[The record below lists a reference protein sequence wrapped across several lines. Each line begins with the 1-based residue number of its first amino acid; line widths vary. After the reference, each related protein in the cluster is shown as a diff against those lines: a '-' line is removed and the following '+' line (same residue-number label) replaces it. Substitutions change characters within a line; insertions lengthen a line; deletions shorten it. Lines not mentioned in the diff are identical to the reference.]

1 MLAIV
6 LLFVNI
12 FSLNSVYFYK
22 LYVNF
27 SLTNFIC
34 FSANNIFTIS
44 PFIDNLNE
52 EKVKDIKL
60 LNELII
66 KLSKEVN
73 EKNYN
78 DIIIFFQKN
87 NYDVNNKLIDQ
98 IVREQDEN
106 LKSNLI
112 SQLKNDTGIDF
123 TSTGYAVQLFSIF
136 RNNKYFCF
144 IESKTSECIICQ
156 KKTNILIE
164 EQQPF
169 IFINNTNIKEKNLF
183 NILLLKYKE
192 KYTYDCECRRDKNE
206 DVLCTKVKYNI
217 VEYPKF
223 MFLLFDMQ
231 YNELNMYKNDI
242 LNIVEDKI
250 ILNIKVEY
258 NLVGIIAAPKA
269 NHFNCIIFNP
279 LGKTIDPY
287 FKSSIIF
294 YHDG

>member
-1 MLAIV
+1 MLGNNEN
-6 LLFVNI
+6 VNI
-12 FSLNSVYFYK
+12 LFAEKHTKFGKEKFTYNSQTNTEFK
-22 LYVNF
+22 ENI
-27 SLTNFIC
+27 LTNNKTIASKWLINKFNNCRYNAFITL
-34 FSANNIFTIS
+34 FYFTNS
-44 PFIDNLNE
+44 PFTDNLNE
-52 EKVKDIKL
+52 ENVKDIKL

-87 NYDVNNKLIDQ
+87 NYDVNNKLIVQ

-169 IFINNTNIKEKNLF
+169 IFINNTNIKEKNF
-183 NILLLKYKE
+183 I
-192 KYTYDCECRRDKNE
+192 
-206 DVLCTKVKYNI
+206 
-217 VEYPKF
+217 
-223 MFLLFDMQ
+223 Q
-231 YNELNMYKNDI
+231 YFTSQI
-242 LNIVEDKI
+242 
-250 ILNIKVEY
+250 
-258 NLVGIIAAPKA
+258 
-269 NHFNCIIFNP
+269 
-279 LGKTIDPY
+279 
-287 FKSSIIF
+287 
-294 YHDG
+294 